1 MVGSSIKSDK
11 HFFLTSSS
19 CKILMRFCFASI
31 VYICCYPL
39 LAPQKIKKR
48 KKKKIEKENPKYKR
62 IYIKKSY
69 KIAQVGG
76 QRPK

>member
-1 MVGSSIKSDK
+1 
-11 HFFLTSSS
+11 
-19 CKILMRFCFASI
+19 
-31 VYICCYPL
+31 

-62 IYIKKSY
+62 IYIKKYY

>member
-1 MVGSSIKSDK
+1 
-11 HFFLTSSS
+11 
-19 CKILMRFCFASI
+19 
-31 VYICCYPL
+31 

-48 KKKKIEKENPKYKR
+48 KEKKIEKENPKYKR